1 MEVTRRTFF
10 HGGERKE
17 KKEEKKNP
25 EANKTLTGIEPFSSG
40 FSSTR
45 RDATPPSAAYKNTVD
60 VCFCPGV
67 ASGLA
72 RERWIIKALCRIT
85 CKLLAFSF
93 SLPHLPTAESDQIYI
108 ILDQHFRPPR
118 KWIFIWAEIIARSS
132 LAVVTHLLTKEG
144 GKCSFGYSGDELIIR
159 ERKKEK
165 LFFSNM
171 LLNYEKRH
179 QLLKK
184 CNTKFFEALNSCE
197 HFVCWFSDKR

>member
-1 MEVTRRTFF
+1 MEATRRTSF

-45 RDATPPSAAYKNTVD
+45 RNATPPSAAYKNTVD

-93 SLPHLPTAESDQIYI
+93 SLPHLSTAESDQIYI

-118 KWIFIWAEIIARSS
+118 KWIFIWAEIVARSS
-132 LAVVTHLLTKEG
+132 LPVVTHLLTNGG

-165 LFFSNM
+165 LVLSNM
-171 LLNYEKRH
+171 LLNYEK
-179 QLLKK
+179 KVVTAK
-184 CNTKFFEALNSCE
+184 E
-197 HFVCWFSDKR
+197 V